1 MGVFSDLKPKNRAV
15 RNGFDR
21 SQRNVFA
28 SHVGRIKPVLSMAT
42 LPSSEYEI
50 DLKQLLRTQPL
61 QQAAFSGF
69 SVNYDFQFVPYN
81 QLYSSFN
88 QFIAQRADAPRVNQP
103 SINVVPNFEI
113 RNFVTQVVRYASWDY
128 LMAKVFG
135 SYSNMQDLVLT
146 ARQAHGGDMPVL
158 DEVPYCL
165 AYTSNAP
172 YDSLYLKVIDQLDL
186 LGYGNYLPFVKTYS
200 SFIEKW
206 FLNMV
211 SDSSSIQQVLVR
223 AFSSDLVLQDYPNV
237 NEIIASAFRNADES
251 SSTPSFENSFGHN
264 LSIIISNDT
273 VEHVALWPALA
284 YNKVFHDFYR
294 NTYYDDRV
302 ILFHYISS
310 GFDIVESVFDS
321 GDLVKATIPYVGLFN
336 VDDYT
341 EGMFRTPSSIVYW
354 DIDYFYPN
362 KHLIRLLL
370 MFNQYNRQY
379 KKDLVTSV
387 LPSTQFGN
395 VSTMVS
401 DDNFREL
408 LVKSASSSYP
418 SAVPVYSPPVNA
430 GGSPRRVGLTS
441 SANMATFKFEPALA
455 ISVLEARKADALQRF
470 RERMLRAGDKTK
482 DIFESHGWSAPRS
495 QQSNESVFLGSYDGS
510 LDINTVAATTTT
522 ETTEL
527 GQLGANGVA
536 TVNGSKIHFN
546 CSDFGVV
553 LCNFYVVKNAEYDAY
568 QRERAWQL
576 LEPFDFP
583 YPELQNISLQPITA
597 SQVNAVNTFNL
608 DPNKILGY
616 LPSFMEYKTALDR
629 IHGEFYSADV
639 LPKMNGAAFDI
650 MVAPGVFSD
659 WVTPRQQVYDLTGL
673 DYLYQQINVADNI
686 FKQAAS
692 ALPSTCPFLVNAYFD
707 IKAVQPLTVIG
718 LPI

>member
-1 MGVFSDLKPKNRAV
+1 MGVFSDLKPKNHAV

-103 SINVVPNFEI
+103 SINFVPNFCI
-113 RNFVTQVVRYASWDY
+113 RKFVTQVVRYAAWDY
-128 LMAKVFG
+128 LMAKAFG
-135 SYSNMQDLVLT
+135 SFSNMQDLVNT
-146 ARQAHGGDMPVL
+146 ARQNSGGDMPVL

-186 LGYGNYLPFVKTYS
+186 LGYGNYLPYVKTYAG
-200 SFIEKW
+200 FIESW
-206 FLNMV
+206 FLKLLPNFT
-211 SDSSSIQQVLVR
+211 SIREALVE
-223 AFSSDLVLQDYPNV
+223 AFSSSLILQDYPTV
-237 NEIIASAFRNADES
+237 GEVIALVLKEADDGNS
-251 SSTPSFENSFGHN
+251 SPSFSSVFGKNLCDCVSNGETEN
-264 LSIIISNDT
+264 
-273 VEHVALWPALA
+273 VALWPALA

-302 ILFHYISS
+302 VLFYYNESS
-310 GFDIVESVFDS
+310 FDIVESVFDT
-321 GDLVKATIPYVGLFN
+321 GDLNKATIPYVGLFN
-336 VDDYT
+336 LDDFT
-341 EGMFRTPSSIVYW
+341 EGMFDFPDPFEYW
-354 DIDYFYPN
+354 ATDFFISDSN
-362 KHLIRLLL
+362 LVRLILI
-370 MFNQYNRQY
+370 FNQYNRQY

-408 LVKSASSSYP
+408 LVRSASQSY
-418 SAVPVYSPPVNA
+418 STTVPLQSPPLQA
-430 GGSPRRVGLTS
+430 GGSPRRVGLS
-441 SANMATFKFEPALA
+441 NASYMATFRFEPALA

-546 CSDFGVV
+546 CYDFGVV
-553 LCNFYVVKNAEYDAY
+553 LCNFYVVKNAEYDSY
-568 QRERAWQL
+568 QRERVWQL

-597 SQVNAVNTFNL
+597 SQVNALNPDKLN
-608 DPNKILGY
+608 PNKILGY
-616 LPSFMEYKTALDR
+616 LPSYMEYKTSLDR

-639 LPKMNGAAFDI
+639 LPKMNGSIFNF
-650 MVAPGVFSD
+650 MLVPGVFSD

>member
-1 MGVFSDLKPKNRAV
+1 MGVFSDLKPKNHAV

-88 QFIAQRADAPRVNQP
+88 QFIAQRADANRVNQP
-103 SINVVPNFEI
+103 SINVVPNFPI
-113 RNFVTQVVRYASWDY
+113 RKFVTQVVRYAAWDY
-128 LMAKVFG
+128 LMAKAFG
-135 SYSNMQDLVLT
+135 SFSNMQSSVMA
-146 ARQAHGGDMPVL
+146 ARESLGGDMPTL

-186 LGYGNYLPFVKTYS
+186 LGYGNYLPYVKTYA
-200 SFIEKW
+200 SFIEDW
-206 FLNMV
+206 FL
-211 SDSSSIQQVLVR
+211 SISSSSSIRDVLVD
-223 AFSSDLVLQDYPNV
+223 AFSSDLVLQGYPDV
-237 NEIIASAFRNADES
+237 EEIISLALRNAV
-251 SSTPSFENSFGHN
+251 ENDVSKCFFNIFGSD
-264 LSIIISNDT
+264 LSRIIDNGGT
-273 VEHVALWPALA
+273 EYVALWPALA

-302 ILFHYISS
+302 CLFVYHS
-310 GFDIVESVFDS
+310 GSFGLRESVFDS
-321 GDLVKATIPYVGLFN
+321 ADLSKATIPYVGLFN
-336 VDDYT
+336 LDDFT
-341 EGMFRTPSSIVYW
+341 EGMFDLADPYEFYSL
-354 DIDYFYPN
+354 DYFDSSVAT
-362 KHLIRLLL
+362 RLLL

-408 LVKSASSSYP
+408 LVKSASQSY
-418 SAVPVYSPPVNA
+418 STTVPLQSPPLQA
-430 GGSPRRVGLTS
+430 GGSPARVGLSTAS
-441 SANMATFKFEPALA
+441 NMATFRFEPALA

-536 TVNGSKIHFN
+536 TVNGSKIHFT

-568 QRERAWQL
+568 QRERVWQL

-597 SQVNAVNTFNL
+597 SQVNALNPGKLN
-608 DPNKILGY
+608 PNKILGY
-616 LPSFMEYKTALDR
+616 LPSYMEYKTSLDR

-639 LPKMNGAAFDI
+639 LPKLNGSNFDF
-650 MVAPGVFSD
+650 MLVPGVFSD
-659 WVTPRQQVYDLTGL
+659 WVTPRQQVFDLTGL